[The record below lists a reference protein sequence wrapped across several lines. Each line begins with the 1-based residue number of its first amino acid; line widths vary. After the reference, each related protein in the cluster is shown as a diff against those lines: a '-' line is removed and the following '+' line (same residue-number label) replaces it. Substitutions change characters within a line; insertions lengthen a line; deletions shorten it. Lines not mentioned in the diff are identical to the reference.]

1 MPYGRSSS
9 AGVTSLVSPPGTPP
23 AAPPSRVFRTEAQHR
38 VEDHRNR
45 GVSVER
51 IIPINLPEE
60 PASPLSPPPKQTT
73 PAPATPTMVTSPL
86 ATPTTARPGPAH
98 QPLRRLV
105 SNESTTSDT
114 CASPG
119 GEPIK
124 KSAREFIIPI
134 AVEGKG
140 YVTPRQR
147 SLEPD
152 TASATRLTRGTK
164 PRRIS
169 NLVSGGESEEEDDS
183 HMHRLRSTRAAR
195 AESVSSGEEDEEDEG
210 FHLLTAENLFS
221 TLLHRVRA
229 LTNRL
234 NGEEGPGFPQH
245 PHSLFN
251 NLSHEPFFNSPHLP
265 RRHLLRE
272 GWGSRDFSTD
282 FDSMFSKARAPLPR
296 GNSKKGKHHTK
307 AAQNADTESGL
318 DLSDLDLSAIEFG
331 ERELRALRGL
341 TPALSR
347 RLQRQL
353 LAHLPPAAATQLR
366 RTLSLHADTKPDKPT
381 IARSQSVTPAETAE
395 TPNTPDTSQTDSK
408 PPEAI
413 KNELLKPPES
423 MKTDNAKTTESIK
436 TDFAKTSESIVKN
449 APEHRLSEEIELPA
463 PQFCTLPRLKRHST
477 VSRETTPPSVSEVE
491 FQTRLSPHE
500 RSKEPSQSR
509 ASSIRSTPDRP
520 LLSKYLTPERTVSLD
535 EPYSSSDGGSILSE
549 PSYIAAYGTPGI
561 SGTSSLRRHSMR
573 LAGEQ
578 PRKRISRFLRSDFFD
593 TPPDESV
600 YLKHKKEKELET
612 QKILKEIREK
622 KNKALESPNVKSPT
636 EASDAQTVKD
646 DGSNTRKCL
655 SPISILTGK
664 ERSRSNTPF
673 FPSLDGIKEN
683 ALDMS
688 LTRKDSKRYSKTDD
702 VNDHYQTI
710 DSTKDAKLM
719 RPKSYPVKDSFDEHT
734 DNRVPENNS
743 NKENEVKEKTLP
755 RESKL
760 IRPKSYPTSSPSPEK
775 VFINRNVKKEE
786 TKSVSTTQTTQK
798 EDIKTAN
805 EDIKTDVEVSFSI
818 TLPKKSKTV
827 ASSKTDTLRKTKSL
841 DQENDNSKS
850 ESTNVPEH
858 SLTLKKYQIVSG
870 PIETKTDKER
880 KTENGS
886 AIANGITVANAV
898 KSNTEESKTTTTN
911 HVSKV
916 EEVKSKGTEN
926 EPTEKKQ
933 GTLKKK
939 IIKKVSSKSKADA
952 GTSQEGTDAKPTTEK
967 KKVTKKVKEK
977 TADDGTKTA
986 TVTKKKSVLQSI
998 GHKLEKFTSNKSSSP
1013 EKVAEN
1019 VSNSE
1024 TKKETKISR
1033 TQREQSVPVN
1043 AEPPTESNLIKRA
1056 VTLTDVAALDTQN
1069 TTPSKTTVSK
1079 VLGLFKK
1086 FEPKE
1091 KVPKQT
1097 VEKSNSENL
1106 EANVE
1111 KNNRNEFS
1119 SQSAVELESERPRR
1133 PTSLL
1138 LNGLGRKTKY
1148 GRNASDS
1155 VTAINLDN
1163 DDETSKKETTSKN
1176 IRNSLKLDFSR
1187 LPRVKK
1193 IVPTNPVIEP
1203 QLMNVSSDD
1212 KDFERKDIQRNGTA
1226 NNDSYK
1232 ILVRGDENELHSRSR
1247 SRSRSTFSNS
1257 EQKSENSAEVKYYE
1271 KNPLSPTEN
1280 NVHHPVRNHESTT
1293 PEKEDIVERIRRK
1306 SFYSRFNE
1314 KKQRRKSNL
1323 VGPGATEYDPLARIH
1338 APPSAS
1344 ETKVDTSP
1352 TSPISYD
1359 LSPGYSVASDLSP
1372 STDRYRSLLT
1382 DLPVNSRNNLRFE
1395 NYGLN
1400 DKIDT
1405 YRSLDRNEFRK
1416 YPGTRSYLDY
1426 DQPSSYTSHRYSR
1439 TKSLLDSSDGIED
1452 HSHSSLRDPHL
1463 YNRTISMY
1471 APGSY
1476 ATYRPKRTLNPA
1488 IILKESEKEKSPE
1501 NILEKIRHRKNF
1513 SIRVTRK
1520 PDPEKDPL
1528 PRSDGPPKGEGDSSE
1543 RSEKVD

>member
-1 MPYGRSSS
+1 MRKPPMPYGRSSS

-98 QPLRRLV
+98 QPLRRLI
-105 SNESTTSDT
+105 SNESNASDT

-152 TASATRLTRGTK
+152 TASASRLTRGTK

-265 RRHLLRE
+265 RRHLFHHRYVESKRSVSETRE
-272 GWGSRDFSTD
+272 GWGSRDFNTD

-296 GNSKKGKHHTK
+296 GNSKKSKHHTK
-307 AAQNADTESGL
+307 ASQNAETESGL
-318 DLSDLDLSAIEFG
+318 DLK
-331 ERELRALRGL
+331 
-341 TPALSR
+341 
-347 RLQRQL
+347 
-353 LAHLPPAAATQLR
+353 PAA
-366 RTLSLHADTKPDKPT
+366 TKLGV
-381 IARSQSVTPAETAE
+381 ARSHSVTPGQTD
-395 TPNTPDTSQTDSK
+395 NTPDASQTDSK
-408 PPEAI
+408 PTESI
-413 KNELLKPPES
+413 KDELLKPPETINNETA
-423 MKTDNAKTTESIK
+423 KTPDSTTNEFAKTNESNKTEFAKTTESIK
-436 TDFAKTSESIVKN
+436 NEFTKTTDSIKNEFAKTSESVVRN

-477 VSRETTPPSVSEVE
+477 VSREATPPSVSEVE
-491 FQTRLSPHE
+491 FQTRLSHE

-622 KNKALESPNVKSPT
+622 KNKALDSPNIKSPT
-636 EASDAQTVKD
+636 DATEAQMGKD
-646 DGSNTRKCL
+646 DGSYTRKCL
-655 SPISILTGK
+655 SPISVLTAK

-688 LTRKDSKRYSKTDD
+688 LTRKDSKRYSKTDEIKD
-702 VNDHYQTI
+702 NYSTI
-710 DSTKDAKLM
+710 DSTKDTKLT
-719 RPKSYPVKDSFDEHT
+719 RPKSYPVKDSFEEPT
-734 DNRVPENNS
+734 ENSVPEKVS
-743 NKENEVKEKTLP
+743 NKENEGKEKTLP

-786 TKSVSTTQTTQK
+786 TNNVSTTQTTQK
-798 EDIKTAN
+798 EENKTAN
-805 EDIKTDVEVSFSI
+805 EEIKTDVEVSFSI
-818 TLPKKSKTV
+818 TLPKKPKAV
-827 ASSKTDTLRKTKSL
+827 GSSKTDTLRKTKSL
-841 DQENDNSKS
+841 DKESDYKS
-850 ESTNVPEH
+850 DSTSTAEH
-858 SLTLKKYQIVSG
+858 SLTLKKYQIVSSNV
-870 PIETKTDKER
+870 EEKTDKDR

-886 AIANGITVANAV
+886 AISNGTSVVNTVKTN
-898 KSNTEESKTTTTN
+898 SEESKTTTTN
-911 HVSKV
+911 SVSKV
-916 EEVKSKGTEN
+916 EEGKSKATEN
-926 EPTEKKQ
+926 ELTEKKQ

-977 TADDGTKTA
+977 TAEDGTKTA

-1013 EKVAEN
+1013 EKVADSVAN
-1019 VSNSE
+1019 TE
-1024 TKKETKISR
+1024 TKKESSKLSR

-1091 KVPKQT
+1091 KVPKPT
-1097 VEKSNSENL
+1097 VEKSSSENL

-1111 KNNRNEFS
+1111 KNNKNEFS
-1119 SQSAVELESERPRR
+1119 SQSAVELESDRPKR

-1148 GRNASDS
+1148 GRAASDS
-1155 VTAINLDN
+1155 VTAINVD
-1163 DDETSKKETTSKN
+1163 DDEASKKDTMSKN

-1212 KDFERKDIQRNGTA
+1212 KDFERKDIERNGTA
-1226 NNDSYK
+1226 IDDGYK
-1232 ILVRGDENELHSRSR
+1232 IQVRGDENESHSRSR

-1257 EQKSENSAEVKYYE
+1257 EQKSENSSEVKYYD
-1271 KNPLSPTEN
+1271 KNPLSPIEN

-1323 VGPGATEYDPLARIH
+1323 VGPGAAEYDPLARIH
-1338 APPSAS
+1338 AAPSAAD
-1344 ETKVDTSP
+1344 TKVDSP
-1352 TSPISYD
+1352 TSPVSYD

-1382 DLPVNSRNNLRFE
+1382 DLPARNNLRFE

-1400 DKIDT
+1400 DKVDT

-1416 YPGTRSYLDY
+1416 YPRSYLDY

-1501 NILEKIRHRKNF
+1501 NILEKIRQRKNF

-1543 RSEKVD
+1543 RPEKVD